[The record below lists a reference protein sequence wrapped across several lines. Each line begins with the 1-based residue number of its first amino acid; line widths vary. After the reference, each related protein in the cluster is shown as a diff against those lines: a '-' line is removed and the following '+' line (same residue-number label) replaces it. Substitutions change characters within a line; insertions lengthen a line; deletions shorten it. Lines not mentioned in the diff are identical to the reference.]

1 MLHIDRKEVQI
12 IKQQIKIG
20 NFTNN
25 GVKGYDLIVHLE
37 FNNDDKIGYLNLSV
51 GFESTNNISDFANK
65 KYRGIPFSF
74 NINNP
79 IIALEIFDTEKFLD
93 TEIESEVMLKLEN
106 ISDNKIE
113 TVLEV
118 NDELIKIKFQ
128 DYLDIIP
135 TD

>member
-74 NINNP
+74 
-79 IIALEIFDTEKFLD
+79 
-93 TEIESEVMLKLEN
+93 KLC
-106 ISDNKIE
+106 
-113 TVLEV
+113 
-118 NDELIKIKFQ
+118 
-128 DYLDIIP
+128 
-135 TD
+135 

>member
-1 MLHIDRKEVQI
+1 M
-12 IKQQIKIG
+12 
-20 NFTNN
+20 
-25 GVKGYDLIVHLE
+25 
-37 FNNDDKIGYLNLSV
+37 
-51 GFESTNNISDFANK
+51 
-65 KYRGIPFSF
+65 
-74 NINNP
+74 
-79 IIALEIFDTEKFLD
+79 EIFDTEKFLD